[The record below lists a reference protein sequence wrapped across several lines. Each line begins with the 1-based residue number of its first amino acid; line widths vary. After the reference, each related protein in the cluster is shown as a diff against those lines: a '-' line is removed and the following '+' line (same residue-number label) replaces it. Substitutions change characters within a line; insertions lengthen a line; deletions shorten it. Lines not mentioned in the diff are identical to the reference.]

1 MSATFLIRVTPR
13 IASASERVAI
23 PRSRPGPQR
32 GYVQAPIQ
40 IRAVRMTISVAAT
53 LPHTSPGPASG
64 SGTGLARP
72 SPASPEST
80 PERLRQ
86 KAPPTGDEIDGP
98 GPGPSPDLLSGH
110 VQPAPTARLARDR
123 PTCTPSTSPSSSRA
137 QASAAGS
144 HVHGYGS
151 F

>member
-13 IASASERVAI
+13 IASASARVAI

-32 GYVQAPIQ
+32 RYARAPIQ
-40 IRAVRMTISVAAT
+40 IRSVRMTISVAAT
-53 LPHTSPGPASG
+53 LPHPRRGPASG
-64 SGTGLARP
+64 FGTGLPRP

-86 KAPPTGDEIDGP
+86 NAPPIGDEIDGP
-98 GPGPSPDLLSGH
+98 GPGSPDLLSGH

-123 PTCTPSTSPSSSRA
+123 
-137 QASAAGS
+137 
-144 HVHGYGS
+144 
-151 F
+151 